1 MLVGQSRCRV
11 SVEVSSVMM
20 LSDPAGGVGSNRV
33 FGHLRVQSEDTSV
46 LEASHAQVIR
56 GITMPNGRGN
66 ASIAGGSLSLVSD
79 VGGTGASSGAMSSSS
94 GSASSLDESG
104 AVTVRSGVAVSSS
117 SVSLSFNTGSCFEGS
132 NGNLLESP
140 ELARVAGKRRV
151 WDA

>member
-1 MLVGQSRCRV
+1 
-11 SVEVSSVMM
+11 
-20 LSDPAGGVGSNRV
+20 
-33 FGHLRVQSEDTSV
+33 
-46 LEASHAQVIR
+46 
-56 GITMPNGRGN
+56 
-66 ASIAGGSLSLVSD
+66 
-79 VGGTGASSGAMSSSS
+79 MSSSS